1 MARKTN
7 NRWSCLDCLRIIK
20 ENKDDTAWFNYDVS
34 FDDMWIMLRN
44 RMQFG
49 EAETAVIMAALIR
62 AGAKFK

>member
-1 MARKTN
+1 MARKAN
-7 NRWSCLDCLRIIK
+7 NRWSCLDCLRIIN
-20 ENKDDTAWFNYDVS
+20 ENKDDTAWFNYDFG
-34 FDDMWIMLRN
+34 FDDMWNMLRN